1 MKSAFVNMFI
11 IIALLGVQVGASF
24 ALSQMPC
31 NDEMTAEMDH
41 SSHPMMDHSQSDDTN
56 SCCNQDCCCPMAMFH
71 IGLPSRHYNSSQEN
85 VSLSIQSHN
94 SNLHQVFIA
103 ALQRPP
109 KYSLI

>member
-11 IIALLGVQVGASF
+11 IIALLGVQVGGSNAF
-24 ALSQMPC
+24 AQMPC
-31 NDEMTAEMDH
+31 NDNMTDEMDH
-41 SSHPMMDHSQSDDTN
+41 SLHAMMDHSQSDDTN
-56 SCCNQDCCCPMAMFH
+56 SCCDQDCCCPIAMFH
-71 IGLPSRHYNSSQEN
+71 IGLPSRDANSSQED